1 MRKLSINLLKKENYQ
16 APKFGGMWRFKKE
29 AVDNWMMDTSK
40 QIKVGKIED
49 LDQLNLKDNQKKA
62 LLELKK
68 RLLGRF
74 PGAEI
79 ILYGSK
85 ARGDFDE
92 ESDIDV
98 LIILKNRVDDSLREE
113 VFSMSFKVELKYDVI
128 FGVLVEPEDFWNS
141 PLAKAMPIYW
151 NIDREGIAVK

>member
-1 MRKLSINLLKKENYQ
+1 ME
-16 APKFGGMWRFKKE
+16 
-29 AVDNWMMDTSK
+29 
-40 QIKVGKIED
+40 KIEE
-49 LDQLNLKDNQKKA
+49 LDRLNLKENEKKA

-74 PGAEI
+74 PDAKI

-92 ESDIDV
+92 ESDIDI
-98 LIILKNRVDDSLREE
+98 LIILKNKVDDSLREDI
-113 VFSMSFKVELKYDVI
+113 FSMSFKIELKYDVI
-128 FGVLVEPEDFWNS
+128 FGILVEPEDFWNS
-141 PLAKAMPIYW
+141 PLAKAMPIHW